1 MRFEIKYKNING
13 FTRKTRI
20 RARSSEEA
28 IKKFQNEHRGAKIL
42 NIYSEDKNV
51 SGTRSKQKASLISS
65 VSSLSGDEKKK
76 LFKSIL
82 NVWIIIF
89 SVGSIF
95 VMGTIAFFMIL
106 EYSLD
111 YETKHLMYSILL
123 ILGIALIVVLNIL
136 YFRWLKRKKHN

>member
-1 MRFEIKYKNING
+1 M
-13 FTRKTRI
+13 
-20 RARSSEEA
+20 
-28 IKKFQNEHRGAKIL
+28 

-51 SGTRSKQKASLISS
+51 SGTRSKQKTSLISS